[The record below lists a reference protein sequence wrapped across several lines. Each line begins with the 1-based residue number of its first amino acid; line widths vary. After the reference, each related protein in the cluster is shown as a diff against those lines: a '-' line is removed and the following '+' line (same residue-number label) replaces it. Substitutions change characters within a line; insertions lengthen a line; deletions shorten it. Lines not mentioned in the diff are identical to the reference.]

1 MQTSK
6 LYRSLVAGLGASVLF
21 ATVAQ
26 AADLGSYAS
35 PAPVGTWTG
44 FSVGVGGGIG
54 FLNSDVN
61 AKASRTDAVGC
72 AAGSVDCPSGTVLRE
87 IDQNYSSTFSD
98 LGGTGGFFTV
108 QGAYDY
114 QFAPRWV
121 VGAFVDADWSN
132 VSGHAKQAEDS
143 SITFACD
150 NPGNCEDQPVGSF
163 APSNG
168 AIDTKVSTDWNIS
181 VGGRIGWLAN
191 QGTLLY
197 LLAAY
202 THADLS
208 DAQVKVNIPDP
219 SDLVGVLLGGPPGS
233 SPFSTNN
240 TSLLVKLP
248 DSLDG
253 WSLGGGAEAKLGGP
267 WTLKLEY
274 RWTHLEGGSG
284 RASADASQCCFEGR
298 DSGGNQLFRNINSD
312 ASANF
317 DADEQTIRGA
327 LAYHFWSGGSGYGG

>member
-1 MQTSK
+1 M
-6 LYRSLVAGLGASVLF
+6 
-21 ATVAQ
+21 
-26 AADLGSYAS
+26 
-35 PAPVGTWTG
+35 
-44 FSVGVGGGIG
+44 
-54 FLNSDVN
+54 
-61 AKASRTDAVGC
+61 
-72 AAGSVDCPSGTVLRE
+72 
-87 IDQNYSSTFSD
+87 
-98 LGGTGGFFTV
+98 
-108 QGAYDY
+108 QGAFDY

-132 VSGHAKQAEDS
+132 VSGHAKQAGGS
-143 SITFACD
+143 YITFACD

-168 AIDTKVSTDWNIS
+168 TINTKVSTDWNIS

-208 DAQVKVNIPDP
+208 DAQVKVSIPDP

-233 SPFSTNN
+233 SPFPTSN

-298 DSGGNQLFRNINSD
+298 DTRDNQLFRNINSN

-317 DADEQTIRGA
+317 DADEQTVRGA

>member
-35 PAPVGTWTG
+35 LAPVGTWTG

-121 VGAFVDADWSN
+121 VGGFVDADWSN
-132 VSGHAKQAEDS
+132 VSGHAKQAGGS
-143 SITFACD
+143 YITFACD

-168 AIDTKVSTDWNIS
+168 TIDTKVSTDWNIS
-181 VGGRIGWLAN
+181 VGGRVGWLAN

-202 THADLS
+202 TMQIS
-208 DAQVKVNIPDP
+208 V
-219 SDLVGVLLGGPPGS
+219 PGLA
-233 SPFSTNN
+233 
-240 TSLLVKLP
+240 TSL
-248 DSLDG
+248 G
-253 WSLGGGAEAKLGGP
+253 FIQAHA
-267 WTLKLEY
+267 
-274 RWTHLEGGSG
+274 
-284 RASADASQCCFEGR
+284 C
-298 DSGGNQLFRNINSD
+298 I
-312 ASANF
+312 
-317 DADEQTIRGA
+317 
-327 LAYHFWSGGSGYGG
+327 